1 MRKTLELI
9 GLLALV
15 VLFWM
20 AWSALYGANP
30 LPDRVATHFDA
41 AGNPNGWGSPKG
53 LIFFPLLGGVL
64 YLVLSLVTRFPAAF
78 HYPVRVTPRT
88 VARLQQ
94 VTLDMIA
101 WLKAE
106 NVCLFA
112 VLQWTFIQAARTGDG
127 HLFPRILPFF
137 IATIF
142 ATVGWHFIAMFRA
155 ARSAQDSPAD

>member
-9 GLLALV
+9 GVVALV

-20 AWSALYGANP
+20 SWSALYGPTP

-53 LIFFPLLGGVL
+53 LIFFPFLAGVL
-64 YLVLSLVTRFPAAF
+64 YLAMSLVTQFPESF
-78 HYPVRVTPRT
+78 HYPVPVTPRT

-94 VTLDMIA
+94 VTLDMVA

-106 NVCLFA
+106 LVCLF
-112 VLQWTFIQAARTGDG
+112 VLLQGVFIQAARTGDG
-127 HLFPRILPFF
+127 RLFPKILPFF

-142 ATVGWHFIAMFRA
+142 GTIAWHWIAMFRA
-155 ARSAQDSPAD
+155 ARSA